1 MGTRADF
8 YIKRAEEQEL
18 IWIASIAFDGYPDGI
33 DHNVLDSKSI
43 EEYLS
48 NLQNFLKNRND
59 VTLRERGWPWPWS
72 DSNTTD
78 FAYCFV
84 DGKVLTNNFGNG
96 WHVFVD
102 GQDNDE
108 AERVWEHEFPNMDDI
123 KNVRYDHGSGAI
135 FISLKP

>member
-8 YIKRAEEQEL
+8 YIKKAEEKEL
-18 IWIASIAFDGYPDGI
+18 VWIASIAWDGYPDGI
-33 DHNVLDSKSI
+33 DENVLDSKTESEYI
-43 EEYLS
+43 ER
-48 NLQNFLKNRND
+48 LQKFLQPRED
-59 VTLRERGWPWPWS
+59 VTLPDRGWPWPWD

-84 DGKVLTNNFGNG
+84 DGRVLTNHFGNG

-108 AERVWEHEFPNMDDI
+108 APRVWEHEFPDMSKI
-123 KNVRYDHGSGAI
+123 KNVRRDKGYGLI
-135 FISLKP
+135 VISAKS